1 MKTKRIINFR
11 QSPDCARQV
20 DTVVNTVDGL
30 ERAHINL
37 ATGEITYG
45 PDACINEA
53 LLEEA
58 FAREGLELEENTD

>member
-1 MKTKRIINFR
+1 MKKMMMKNYDK
-11 QSPDCARQV
+11 SVDCTRMV

-45 PDACINEA
+45 PDACINEE
-53 LLEEA
+53 LLKSA
-58 FAREGLELEENTD
+58 FAKEGVDLEDD

>member
-1 MKTKRIINFR
+1 MKTKRIKNFDKTV
-11 QSPDCARQV
+11 DCTRMV

-45 PDACINEA
+45 SDVCINEE
-53 LLEEA
+53 LLTSA
-58 FAREGLELEENTD
+58 FAKEGLELEDK

>member
-1 MKTKRIINFR
+1 MKTKRMRNYDK
-11 QSPDCARQV
+11 SVDCTRMV

-45 PDACINEA
+45 PDACIDEE
-53 LLEEA
+53 LLKSA
-58 FAREGLELEENTD
+58 FAKEGVELEDK